1 MLSVGGKPH
10 WAKAHKLTSSDF
22 EKLYPKIHKFR
33 EVCQKLDPQGM
44 FCNDYLKKAIFGP
57 AQKPEVDNKK
67 TNDE

>member
-1 MLSVGGKPH
+1 M
-10 WAKAHKLTSSDF
+10 TSSDF

-44 FCNDYLKKAIFGP
+44 FRNDYLKKAIFGP